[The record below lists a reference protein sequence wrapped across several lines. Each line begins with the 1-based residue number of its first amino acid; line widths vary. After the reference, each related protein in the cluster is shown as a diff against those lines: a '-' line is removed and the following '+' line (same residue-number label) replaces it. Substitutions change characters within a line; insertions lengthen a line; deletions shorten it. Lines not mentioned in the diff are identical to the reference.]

1 MGFRLSLRGSQ
12 TRRRL
17 IALLIPVSGCFRTM
31 PGNKEIAHYMFPVE
45 HYSPECKLRISWLL
59 VCAAVAL
66 HLTDETKHKCLAVW
80 LTCNERTRAVAG
92 AASHSAPSE
101 AAARRCLTQKATCP
115 IKIRQEVSGLYARWC
130 LGLTFR
136 LGRFLGRILKT
147 RGNPY

>member
-1 MGFRLSLRGSQ
+1 
-12 TRRRL
+12 
-17 IALLIPVSGCFRTM
+17 M
-31 PGNKEIAHYMFPVE
+31 PGKKDFAHSMFPVE
-45 HYSPECKLRISWLL
+45 HYSPERKLLISRLL

-80 LTCNERTRAVAG
+80 LTCNDWTRAVTG

-136 LGRFLGRILKT
+136 LGRNPALQLILGM
-147 RGNPY
+147 